1 MSNAALEKIK
11 NRVAIKNG
19 WLSFDHYYQQGNK
32 LDVLAMMDEVASESV
47 KEYKEK
53 LKKKLSNLSTT
64 THGRVFTTEV
74 IELIDETMLKLQRQR
89 NQALNPEKYGSPDPV
104 NEESK

>member
-1 MSNAALEKIK
+1 
-11 NRVAIKNG
+11 
-19 WLSFDHYYQQGNK
+19 
-32 LDVLAMMDEVASESV
+32 
-47 KEYKEK
+47 
-53 LKKKLSNLSTT
+53 LSNLSTT